1 MISIQA
7 LQLGG
12 NDLSLEVVF
21 SEDVKWNYE
30 PELNASDPEYD
41 IAFILRE
48 LSEEEAKYLNRH
60 VRAHCLFFLAG
71 LKQNSENYTYINIIF
86 LMPSFFLCP

>member
-41 IAFILRE
+41 IAFILTE

-60 VRAHCLFFLAG
+60 VRAHCLFFLAAAVIS
-71 LKQNSENYTYINIIF
+71 LVAPFVMKKKR
-86 LMPSFFLCP
+86 